1 VQVNVSVCDGSPTGT
16 VIKVFSGTLCLPS
29 CTPLSRNPRLTTCLA
44 VGVEPET
51 RLRALRWYISKAL
64 GPQESTRAL
73 RDSSFLVRSTADSTE
88 GDGLVPYRMHT
99 AIEDIARGAQV
110 CDLILVLA

>member
-1 VQVNVSVCDGSPTGT
+1 M
-16 VIKVFSGTLCLPS
+16 
-29 CTPLSRNPRLTTCLA
+29 CLA

-99 AIEDIARGAQV
+99 AIEDIAQGAQV
-110 CDLILVLA
+110 CDLILVLT

>member
-16 VIKVFSGTLCLPS
+16 VIKVFSGTSCLPLGAPS
-29 CTPLSRNPRLTTCLA
+29 SRNSGLTNVLA

-88 GDGLVPYRMHT
+88 GDSLVPYRMHT
-99 AIEDIARGAQV
+99 AIEDIAQGAQV
-110 CDLILVLA
+110 FDLILVLA

>member
-1 VQVNVSVCDGSPTGT
+1 M
-16 VIKVFSGTLCLPS
+16 
-29 CTPLSRNPRLTTCLA
+29 CLA
-44 VGVEPET
+44 VAVEPET

-73 RDSSFLVRSTADSTE
+73 RDSSFLVKSSTRDSTE
-88 GDGLVPYRMHT
+88 GEGDSHVPYRMHT
-99 AIEDIARGAQV
+99 AIEDIAQGAQV

>member
-1 VQVNVSVCDGSPTGT
+1 VQVNVEVCDGSPAGA
-16 VIKVFSGTLCLPS
+16 VIKVFSGTSCLLVYLPHVI
-29 CTPLSRNPRLTTCLA
+29 PVRFTCLA

-73 RDSSFLVRSTADSTE
+73 RDSSFLVRNTTGSTE
-88 GDGLVPYRMHT
+88 DDSLVPYRMHT
-99 AIEDIARGAQV
+99 AIEDIAQGAQV
-110 CDLILVLA
+110 CDLVLVLA